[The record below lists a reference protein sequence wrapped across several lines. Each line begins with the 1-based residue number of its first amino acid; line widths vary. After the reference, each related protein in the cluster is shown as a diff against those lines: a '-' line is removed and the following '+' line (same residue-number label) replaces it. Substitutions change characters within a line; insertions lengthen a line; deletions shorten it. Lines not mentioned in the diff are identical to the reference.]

1 MIILAQILVV
11 VLGLVFFLWMAWN
24 VIQIAYHSVM
34 IVVCAIGY
42 TTMTIV
48 EWGAFMIRWTLIKPV
63 SWIIRSSPK

>member
-34 IVVCAIGY
+34 LVVCAIGY
-42 TTMTIV
+42 ITMTIV
-48 EWGAFMIRWTLIKPV
+48 EWVAFMIRWTLIKPV
-63 SWIIRSSPK
+63 SWIIRSSSK